1 MQSSQ
6 EQEPKLRP
14 YSLETHRLDQLGSG
28 LRNLIFARTRMEAPV
43 ETEPVFFQPIA
54 PAGPIEETAPID
66 DLAALRQQIE
76 REAA

>member
-1 MQSSQ
+1 MSSQ
-6 EQEPKLRP
+6 EQEPKLGP
-14 YSLETHRLDQLGSG
+14 YSLEHHRLDQLGFG

-43 ETEPVFFQPIA
+43 ETERVFFQPSA
-54 PAGPIEETAPID
+54 PAGPIEEAAPID

>member
-28 LRNLIFARTRMEAPV
+28 LRNLIFARTRMETPV
-43 ETEPVFFQPIA
+43 ETEHVFFQPSA
-54 PAGPIEETAPID
+54 PAGPIEEVAPID
-66 DLAALRQQIE
+66 DLAALRQRIE